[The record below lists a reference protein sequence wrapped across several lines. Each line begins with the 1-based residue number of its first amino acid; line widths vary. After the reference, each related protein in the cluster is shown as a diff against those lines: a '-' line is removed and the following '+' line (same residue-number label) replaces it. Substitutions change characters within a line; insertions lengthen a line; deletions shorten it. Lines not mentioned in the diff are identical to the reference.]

1 MTAKILSGKDFL
13 EAEKGRL
20 KIRVDKLKSQNIEP
34 GLGTILVGSDLNSQ
48 SYVRR
53 KHKACEEIGMT
64 SHHIELDD
72 NASQSEVITAIESM
86 NANPNI
92 HAFIVQLPLPKQ
104 CNEEAA
110 LLAIDPKKD
119 ADGLHP
125 INLGK
130 LVMGVSAPRPCTPVG
145 IQALLAEN
153 GVSLS
158 GKHVVIIGRGLTIGR
173 PLANLLTLKEENAN
187 ATVTVVHTGTK
198 DIAKYTRE
206 ADVIVAAVGVP
217 DIVTPDMISDGVVLV
232 SAGMTF
238 DENRVLLPDI
248 SDDCAAKA
256 SFMTPRIGG
265 VGPTT
270 IAMLLRNTVDACAE
284 LSSGE

>member
-1 MTAKILSGKDFL
+1 MTAKFLSGKDFL
-13 EAEKGRL
+13 NQEKERL
-20 KIRVDKLKSQNIEP
+20 KLRVKKLNELNVSP

-53 KHKACEEIGMT
+53 KHKACDEVGMT
-64 SHHIELDD
+64 SHHIELGDG
-72 NASQSEVITAIESM
+72 ASQAQVLEAIDSM
-86 NANPNI
+86 NNNEDI

-104 CNEEAA
+104 CNEEEA

-130 LVMGVSAPRPCTPVG
+130 LVMGVKAPRPCTPVG
-145 IQALLAEN
+145 IQSLLADN
-153 GVSLS
+153 GISIS

-187 ATVTVVHTGTK
+187 ATVTVIHTGSG
-198 DIAKYTRE
+198 DLSKYTLN
-206 ADVIVAAVGVP
+206 ADVIIAAVGVP
-217 DIVTPDMISDGVVLV
+217 NVVTPDMIKEGVVLV

-238 DENRVLLPDI
+238 DENRVLIPDI
-248 SDDCAAKA
+248 SEECAAKA
-256 SFMTPRIGG
+256 SYMTPRIGG

-270 IAMLLRNTVDACAE
+270 IAMLLRNTVDACE
-284 LSSGE
+284 SQL

>member
-13 EAEKGRL
+13 EDEKARL
-20 KIRVDKLKSQNIEP
+20 KIRVEKLKNDGIEP

-53 KHKACEEIGMT
+53 KHKACEEVGMT

-72 NASQSEVITAIESM
+72 NATQAQVIAAIELM
-86 NANPNI
+86 NANPKIN
-92 HAFIVQLPLPKQ
+92 AFIVQLPLPKQ
-104 CNEEAA
+104 CDEEQA

-130 LVMGVSAPRPCTPVG
+130 LVMGVKAPRPCTPVG
-145 IQALLAEN
+145 IQSLLAEN
-153 GVSLS
+153 GVSIA
-158 GKHVVIIGRGLTIGR
+158 GKHVVIVGRGLKIGR
-173 PLANLLTLKEENAN
+173 PLANLLTLKEEKAN
-187 ATVTVVHTGTK
+187 ATVTIVHTGSDDISYYTK
-198 DIAKYTRE
+198 Q

-217 DIVTPDMISDGVVLV
+217 NIIMPDMIKQGAVLV

-238 DENRVLLPDI
+238 DENRVLIPDI
-248 SDDCAAKA
+248 SEDCAEKA

-270 IAMLLRNTVDACAE
+270 IAMLLRNTVDAAE
-284 LSSGE
+284 KS

>member
-1 MTAKILSGKDFL
+1 MTAKFFSGKDFL
-13 EAEKGRL
+13 NQEKERL
-20 KIRVDKLKSQNIEP
+20 KLRVKKMNELNVSP

-53 KHKACEEIGMT
+53 KHKACDEVGMT
-64 SHHIELDD
+64 SHHIELGDG
-72 NASQSEVITAIESM
+72 ASQAQVLAAIDSM
-86 NANPNI
+86 NNNEDI

-104 CNEEAA
+104 CNEEEA

-130 LVMGVSAPRPCTPVG
+130 LVMGVKAPRPCTPVG
-145 IQALLAEN
+145 IQSLLADN
-153 GVSLS
+153 GISIS

-187 ATVTVVHTGTK
+187 ATVTVVHTGSG
-198 DIAKYTRE
+198 DLSKYTLN
-206 ADVIVAAVGVP
+206 ADVIIAAVGVP
-217 DIVTPDMISDGVVLV
+217 NVVTPDMIKEGVVLV

-238 DENRVLLPDI
+238 DENRVLIPDI
-248 SDDCAAKA
+248 SEECAVKA
-256 SFMTPRIGG
+256 SYMTPRIGG

-270 IAMLLRNTVDACAE
+270 IAMLLRNTVDACE
-284 LSSGE
+284 SQL

>member
-1 MTAKILSGKDFL
+1 MTAKLLSGKDFL
-13 EAEKGRL
+13 EKEKERL
-20 KIRVDKLKSQNIEP
+20 MVRVEKLKANGVEP

-64 SHHIELDD
+64 SFHVELEDTATQQD
-72 NASQSEVITAIESM
+72 VIDAIESM
-86 NANPNI
+86 NANPKI
-92 HAFIVQLPLPKQ
+92 QAFIVQLPLPKQ
-104 CNEEAA
+104 CNEEQA
-110 LLAIDPKKD
+110 LLAIDPNKD

-125 INLGK
+125 VNLGK
-130 LVMGVSAPRPCTPVG
+130 LVMGVQAPRPCTPVG
-145 IQALLAEN
+145 IQALLTDN
-153 GVSLS
+153 GVELN

-187 ATVTVVHTGTK
+187 ATVTIVHTGTK
-198 DIAKYTRE
+198 DIAQYTRQ

-217 DIVTPDMISDGVVLV
+217 NMLTPDMIKDGVALV

-238 DENRVLLPDI
+238 DENRVLIPDI
-248 SDDCAAKA
+248 SEECAAKA
-256 SFMTPRIGG
+256 AFITPRIGG

-270 IAMLLRNTVDACAE
+270 IAMLLRNTVDAAE
-284 LSSGE
+284 KR

>member
-1 MTAKILSGKDFL
+1 MTAKFLSGKDFL
-13 EAEKGRL
+13 NQEKERL
-20 KIRVDKLKSQNIEP
+20 KLRVKKLNELNVSP

-53 KHKACEEIGMT
+53 KHKACDEVGMT
-64 SHHIELDD
+64 SHHIELGDG
-72 NASQSEVITAIESM
+72 ASQAQVLEAIDSM
-86 NANPNI
+86 NNNEDI
-92 HAFIVQLPLPKQ
+92 HAIIVQLPLPKQ
-104 CNEEAA
+104 CNEEEA

-130 LVMGVSAPRPCTPVG
+130 LVMGVKAPRPCTPVG
-145 IQALLAEN
+145 IQSLLADN
-153 GVSLS
+153 GISIS

-187 ATVTVVHTGTK
+187 ATVTVVHTGSG
-198 DIAKYTRE
+198 DLSKYTLN
-206 ADVIVAAVGVP
+206 ADVIIAAVGVP
-217 DIVTPDMISDGVVLV
+217 NVVTPDMIKEGVVLV

-238 DENRVLLPDI
+238 DENRVLIPDI
-248 SDDCAAKA
+248 SEECSVKA
-256 SFMTPRIGG
+256 SYMTPRIGG

-270 IAMLLRNTVDACAE
+270 IAMLLRNTVDACE
-284 LSSGE
+284 SQL